1 MTRQEDR
8 EMKTGATEVGVEKA
22 QALRTDWG
30 TEAPG
35 QGDDR
40 PAGQRG
46 MAEQT
51 LLKESHSETNCSL

>member
-1 MTRQEDR
+1 M
-8 EMKTGATEVGVEKA
+8 EKA
-22 QALRTDWG
+22 QALRIDWG
-30 TEAPG
+30 MEAPG